1 MVRPFQVVLI
11 KRYVIHLS
19 AINMVMTDNHSKTA
33 DYASLCHAT
42 SRTRL
47 AMGLQ

>member
-19 AINMVMTDNHSKTA
+19 VINMVMTDYRSKTA
-33 DYASLCHAT
+33 DSASLCHVT
-42 SRTRL
+42 TLTRP
-47 AMGLQ
+47 AMGLR